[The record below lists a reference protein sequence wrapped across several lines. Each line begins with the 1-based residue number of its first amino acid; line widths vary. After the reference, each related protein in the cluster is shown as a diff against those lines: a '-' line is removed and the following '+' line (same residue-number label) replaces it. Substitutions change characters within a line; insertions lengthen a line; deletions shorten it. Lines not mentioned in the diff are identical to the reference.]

1 MGIIQ
6 SGILSKVSGKVAGVV
21 GADWKGIAY
30 LRAYTKPANPNT
42 AAQQVQ
48 RTKFSDTVEFA
59 VPILGQVLQEYVDP
73 FEKKMSGYNKF
84 IQRNIDIFDGS
95 PAWGSVVLTQGTL
108 SSCIV
113 SAATYSGDTVAI
125 TYTENDGN
133 NGLSSD
139 KVYALVHDETTNLFY
154 FAAAEAQRDT
164 TAINVTCENGLTAG
178 NLFCFLITSRLVGT
192 TRTMVGRSSHLQV
205 TV

>member
-1 MGIIQ
+1 MGKIQ

-73 FEKKMSGYNKF
+73 FEKKMSGYNRF
-84 IQRNIDIFDGS
+84 IKRNIDIFDGS
-95 PAWGSVVLTQGTL
+95 PSWGSIIMTQGTL
-108 SSCIV
+108 S
-113 SAATYSGDTVAI
+113 AAASPVPSYSGDTVAI
-125 TYTENDGN
+125 GFTPNNGN
-133 NGLSSD
+133 NGLNDD
-139 KVYALVHDETTNLFY
+139 KVFAVIHDETTNLFY
-154 FAAAEAQRDT
+154 FAAAETNRDT
-164 TAINVTCENGLTAG
+164 GAINVTCENGLTAA
-178 NLFCFLITSRLVGT
+178 NLYCFLITSRLVGT
-192 TRTMVGRSSHLQV
+192 TRTMVGRNSHAQV
-205 TV
+205 T